1 MKQKKLFEEFP
12 ATSTGEWL
20 DRIRAELK
28 GADLNEKL
36 LWKTGEGFDLMPFYR
51 REDME
56 KLRYTD
62 AFMPLY
68 LGKDGLKC
76 RNSKEDP
83 GQLGKSKGDKAA
95 SWLVRQDVLVQSYAS
110 ANEQALSLLE
120 RGVDSLGFLI
130 GDPDTISNEN
140 FAMLLRDF
148 NPSCAEINFSS
159 EGKAIEIV
167 SLVSD
172 LLADKEPGRKSVRG
186 AVEADPLVRLMIQG
200 KLCIPVDAG
209 LDYLAALVRKA
220 MDLPYYRSIHIHGTY
235 FRKAGSGPVLELALA
250 IAMAVEYIDQLTS
263 RGIDPGTAASAIRFS
278 FGIGPSYF
286 MEIGRLRAA
295 RLLWEVVCRKFGVT
309 DDFPARMEIHSETVL
324 NAAAGDPFLNMI
336 GSQAAAMSAIIGGTD
351 SLTVHPV
358 EYRNGMTGDFPER
371 IARNQQLLL
380 KEEAFFDRVA
390 DPSAGSY
397 YIETITSHIAENAWN
412 IFLQIEK
419 KGGFLQA
426 LNSGMIHTLLHDRKD
441 HGEKAGDRKGENY
454 KLS

>member
-20 DRIRAELK
+20 DKIRAELK
-28 GADLNEKL
+28 GAGFGEKL

-56 KLRYTD
+56 KLRFTD

-68 LGKDGLKC
+68 LGKDALKC
-76 RNSKEDP
+76 RNDEKDP
-83 GQLGKSKGDKAA
+83 GQPGKRGGDKAA
-95 SWLVRQDVLVQSYAS
+95 SWLVRQDVRVLSYAS
-110 ANEQALSLLE
+110 ANEKAFSLLE

-130 GDPDTISNEN
+130 SDPETISIEN
-140 FAMLLRDF
+140 FSILLRDID
-148 NPSCAEINFSS
+148 PSCAEINFSS
-159 EGKAIEIV
+159 EGKAVEIV
-167 SLVSD
+167 SLLGNILSE
-172 LLADKEPGRKSVRG
+172 KEPGREMVRG
-186 AVEADPLVRLMIQG
+186 AVEADPLIRLLIQG
-200 KLCIPVDAG
+200 KLCIPVEAG

-220 MDLPYYRSIHIHGTY
+220 LVLPHYRSIHIHGTY
-235 FRKAGSGPVLELALA
+235 FRNTGSGPVLELALA
-250 IAMAVEYIDQLTS
+250 VAMAVEYIDQLTA
-263 RGIDPGTAASAIRFS
+263 RGIDPDTAARAIRFS

-286 MEIGRLRAA
+286 LEIARLRAA
-295 RLLWEVVCRKFGVT
+295 RLLWAVVCRKFGVT
-309 DDFPARMEIHSETVL
+309 DDFSARMEIHSETVT
-324 NAAAGDPFLNMI
+324 NTDTGDPFMNVI
-336 GSQAAAMSAIIGGTD
+336 GSQTAAMSAVLGGTD

-358 EYRNGMTGDFPER
+358 EFKNGMTGDFPER

-397 YIETITSHIAENAWN
+397 YIETVTSQVAENAWN

-426 LNSGMIHTLLHDRKD
+426 LNSGMIHALLHDRKE
-441 HGEKAGDRKGENY
+441 HGEKADDRKAENH
-454 KLS
+454 K